1 MPELG
6 GWDPIMRMSV
16 VLPSYER
23 SRELNR
29 TLAGEGWRVG
39 EAENGLEA
47 LTQIRERHPD
57 VVLHDITM
65 PEVDGFGV
73 LEAIGVDRMPVTIF
87 VTAYQQYALQAFDAH
102 AISPNRCDRHG
113 YSSLLPLSSG
123 DRLADDRLRRVGARA
138 RRLRALQHRAVGF
151 RSE

>member
-1 MPELG
+1 MSSLRTIRAILVDDEKPARKRLIDLVDREPDIAVVAVCTG
-6 GWDPIMRMSV
+6 G
-16 VLPSYER
+16 
-23 SRELNR
+23 
-29 TLAGEGWRVG
+29 A
-39 EAENGLEA
+39 EAVQA
-47 LTQIRERHPD
+47 IRARAPD
-57 VVLHDITM
+57 LVFLDIQM